1 MITVILY
8 VWLVPSVVSPALVAS
23 QVGKHRPP
31 LSGAPLVEAVWLSAL
46 LAVGMAYVYA
56 TADNVGAQYVS
67 AVLTG
72 AQIGF
77 TVAIVAKANRP
88 QKTVTAGRAGIFAL
102 YGLIEAALVIF
113 LLLNR

>member
-8 VWLVPSVVSPALVAS
+8 VWLVLGVVSPALVTS

-31 LSGAPLVEAVWLSAL
+31 LSGAPLVKAVWLSVL
-46 LAVGMAYVYA
+46 LAVGMAFVY
-56 TADNVGAQYVS
+56 TQADSSGPQYVS
-67 AVLTG
+67 AILAGLQV
-72 AQIGF
+72 GF
-77 TVAIVAKANRP
+77 TVAIVAKANRA